1 MSVAVK
7 RVVEKSLL
15 DLLLSFN
22 HVASIHQSLDV
33 WKWGYKCLSPVFFQE
48 GNTKEKRKIPELR
61 SMRNLRQT

>member
-33 WKWGYKCLSPVFFQE
+33 WKWGYKCLSPGFFKRV
-48 GNTKEKRKIPELR
+48 TKEKRKIPELR